1 MTSSATRDARTADY
15 SQHSKADLVQ
25 LLAHVLGDDAN
36 AIKKLSKGDLIANL
50 AMKMDCPSGDFEQW
64 IVDDRENQDAVM
76 EEEKKAA
83 DATAVEN
90 YLAENGDDEEES
102 DKSDDEEKPA
112 KVSKKHKADVE
123 REAPNRKKAKVDS
136 VEKKSDSL
144 AKKKAS
150 ASIFGSESKSSAD
163 GTDELGEAEPMV
175 PLGIISSFV
184 ALLYFVARTISVFA
198 VALVAV
204 LVVYCCLFVVPSFTH
219 IVYASFHCV
228 DFSFA
233 RFIFSAL
240 HLILLSA

>member
-50 AMKMDCPSGDFEQW
+50 AMKMDCPSGDFDQW

-112 KVSKKHKADVE
+112 KASKKHKADVE
-123 REAPNRKKAKVDS
+123 REAPNRKKPKVDS

-150 ASIFGSESKSSAD
+150 ASIFGSESKSPAD

-184 ALLYFVARTISVFA
+184 ALLYFVAVPYLSLPWRWLRCYSFIA
-198 VALVAV
+198 V
-204 LVVYCCLFVVPSFTH
+204 CCLSCRRSPILCTR
-219 IVYASFHCV
+219 
-228 DFSFA
+228 
-233 RFIFSAL
+233 RFIV
-240 HLILLSA
+240 LIFRLRASSFLPCT